1 MPLSGKE
8 IVSLGRA
15 ATMAAAM
22 IAASG
27 ALQVTGEPLFTVIVR
42 MVFNLAAAQSEAK
55 KLREKAAVSLVVQQ
69 HIPNSVKHA

>member
-8 IVSLGRA
+8 IASVGRA

-42 MVFNLAAAQSEAK
+42 MAFNLAAAQSEAK
-55 KLREKAAVSLVVQQ
+55 KLREKAAVSLVTPQ